1 MKTSNLLRRHFTHTT
16 LFIAAG
22 LLVAGVTVTFLR
34 ADASGAPS
42 VNTQASPL
50 HPLFPLLD
58 EDGQNVLAS
67 GGAVST
73 MQTCGACHDTD
84 FIQEHSYHA
93 SQGIQDLTGPG
104 ELPGS
109 RAWDT
114 SPGLFGRWSP
124 IAYRYL
130 TPGGDAIMD
139 LGTPGWIMTYGP
151 RHVGGG
157 PAAYAPDGTP
167 LEELELVP
175 GDPQTHVLD
184 PDTGE
189 MIAWDWQESGVVE
202 MNCFLCHTAGPDN
215 QARIQ
220 SLHTGEFRWANTATL
235 LGTGIVS
242 REGESYQWNP
252 EAFDEQGNVK
262 KENLAVQDPDNEN
275 CAACHG
281 LVHDDLSEPLTVS
294 GCDPA
299 SLRTVTTGQ
308 IISPQRLSDT
318 GMNLDGKEALGR
330 PWDIHAD
337 RLLSCTDCHYSLNNP
352 VYALESEESRPDH
365 LLFDPRRLDLGE
377 YLYQP
382 LHQFARG
389 QSAHNTVAPQLRD
402 TMRRCDSCHS
412 IEATHNWLPYK
423 ERHVEAISCESCH
436 IPNMYSNALM
446 QYDWTVITTE
456 STGVNACRGIEGDP
470 DSAGALITGFQPVLL
485 PKDSIDAE
493 TQLAPFNLVT
503 TFYWVHGDPPRPVR
517 LIDLESVYLEDGQY
531 AADILAALDSDG
543 DGQLGKEELALDTQS
558 KFDLIAAKL
567 GALGLEQ
574 VRIQGEIQPYSINH
588 TVANGEWVLRECESC
603 HSEDSRITE
612 SFQIATY
619 LPGGVEPQFV
629 GDSTT
634 APAGE
639 FTIAEDGGLFF
650 KPDTRQQGLYVLGLD
665 AVYWVDLLGGL
676 AFMGVLL
683 GVSVHA
689 GVRVY
694 HAARSK
700 PEDVEIER
708 VYMYSVYERLWHWLQ
723 TATIVGLLFTGLI
736 IHKPDV
742 FGLFSFRYVV
752 LVHNILAAILVVN
765 AGLAL
770 FYHLASGEIK
780 QFVPRPYG
788 FFDQAITQARY
799 YLGGI
804 FKGEAHPFE
813 KTPDKKLNPLQ
824 QITYFSI
831 LNVLLPLQVIT
842 GALMWGAQ
850 QWPEIANTLGG
861 LPFLAPFH
869 SLNAWLFAAFIVL
882 HVYLT
887 TTGHRPL
894 TAIQAMVDGWDE
906 VEKHTNSNDE
916 EEA

>member
-1 MKTSNLLRRHFTHTT
+1 MKIRDLIRGHFTLTT
-16 LFIAAG
+16 LLITAALLAAG
-22 LLVAGVTVTFLR
+22 ATFTVLN
-34 ADASGAPS
+34 ADASGAS
-42 VNTQASPL
+42 SLNTQASPL

-58 EDGQNVLAS
+58 EDGQNVLDS

-73 MQTCGACHDTD
+73 MQTCGACHDAE
-84 FIQEHSYHA
+84 FIQDHSYHS
-93 SQGIQDLTGPG
+93 SQGIQDLTDPG
-104 ELPGS
+104 DLPGS

-130 TPGGDAIMD
+130 TPIGDEIMD

-167 LEELELVP
+167 LDELEIVP
-175 GDPQTHVLD
+175 GDPQTHIID

-202 MNCFLCHTAGPDN
+202 MNCFLCHTTAPDN
-215 QARIQ
+215 EARLD
-220 SLHTGEFRWANTATL
+220 SLHTGDFRWANTATL
-235 LGTGIVS
+235 LGSGIVS
-242 REGESYQWNP
+242 QVGDSYQWNP
-252 EAFDEQGNVK
+252 EAFDDLGNVK
-262 KENLAVQDPDNEN
+262 KEALTVQDPDNNN

-281 LVHDDLSEPLTVS
+281 LVHDDLSEPLTIS

-318 GMNLDGKEALGR
+318 GMNLYNKELLDR
-330 PWDIHAD
+330 PWDVHAD

-352 VYALESEESRPDH
+352 VYAQESEESRPDH

-423 ERHVEAISCESCH
+423 ERHVEAISCETCH
-436 IPNMYSNALM
+436 IPEMYSNALM
-446 QYDWTVITTE
+446 QYDWTVITAE

-470 DSAGALITGFQPVLL
+470 NSPGALITGFEPVLL
-485 PKDSIDAE
+485 PKENIDDE
-493 TQLAPFNLVT
+493 TQLAPFNLVS
-503 TFYWVHGDPPRPVR
+503 TFYWVHGDPSRPVR
-517 LIDLESVYLEDGQY
+517 LQDLESVFLADGAY
-531 AADILAALDSDG
+531 KADIVIALDTDG
-543 DGQLGKEELALDTQS
+543 DGQLSKAELILDSQTKVDLVTGKLE
-558 KFDLIAAKL
+558 
-567 GALGLEQ
+567 ALGLDQ

-588 TVANGEWVLRECESC
+588 TVANGEWALSDCESC
-603 HSEDSRITE
+603 HSADSRITRT
-612 SFQIATY
+612 FQIATH

-629 GDSTT
+629 GDSNTM
-634 APAGE
+634 PAGE
-639 FTIAEDGGLFF
+639 FSRAKDGSLHF
-650 KPDTRQQGLYVLGLD
+650 KADTGVQGLYVLGLD
-665 AVYWVDLLGGL
+665 AVRWIDLLGGFVFL
-676 AFMGVLL
+676 GVLM
-683 GVSVHA
+683 GVSVH
-689 GVRVY
+689 GGMRVY
-694 HAARSK
+694 NAARSK
-700 PEDVEIER
+700 PEEYQLER
-708 VYMYSVYERLWHWLQ
+708 VYMYGVYERLWHWLQ
-723 TATIVGLLFTGLI
+723 TITIVGLLFTGLI

-752 LVHNILAAILVVN
+752 LVHNILAAILVIN
-765 AGLAL
+765 AALAL
-770 FYHLASGEIK
+770 FYHLASGEIR

-788 FFDQAITQARY
+788 FFDQAITQAKY

-813 KTPDKKLNPLQ
+813 KTPEKKLNPLQ

-850 QWPEIANTLGG
+850 QWPGIANSLGG

-869 SLNAWLFAAFIVL
+869 SLIAWLFAAFIVL

-887 TTGHRPL
+887 TTGHKPL
-894 TAIQAMVDGWDE
+894 TAIKAMVDGWDE
-906 VEKHTNSNDE
+906 VEKHSNSYDE